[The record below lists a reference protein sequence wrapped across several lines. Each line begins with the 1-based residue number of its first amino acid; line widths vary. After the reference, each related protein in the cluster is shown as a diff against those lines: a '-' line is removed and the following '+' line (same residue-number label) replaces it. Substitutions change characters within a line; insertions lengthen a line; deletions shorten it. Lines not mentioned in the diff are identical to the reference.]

1 VSFEGKGVEVSNHMG
16 QKVNPI
22 GFRLGVIRT
31 WDSKWYEE
39 KNYAK
44 WLHEDIKLRE
54 YVKKKLGQAGISRVE
69 IERAASKVK
78 INVHTARPGIVIGK
92 RGAGI
97 EQIKKELQAFTQNE
111 VFLNIVEVRKAEV
124 DAQLVAENIT
134 TQLERRIAFRRA
146 MKKAIQTAQK
156 FGAKGIRVACSGRLG
171 GAEMARYEWYR
182 EGRVPLHTLRADI
195 DYGFAEAK
203 TTYGKIGCKV
213 WSFRGEVLPAGAA
226 GEKQPSQQRGA
237 PSRVTTGGATPT
249 PVQ

>member
-1 VSFEGKGVEVSNHMG
+1 MG

-44 WLHEDIKLRE
+44 WLHEDIHLRE
-54 YVKKKLGQAGISRVE
+54 YVKKKLGQAGISKVD
-69 IERAASKVK
+69 IERAANKVK
-78 INVHTARPGIVIGK
+78 VNVHTARPGIVIGK

-97 EQIKKELQAFTQNE
+97 ESIKKELQAFTQNE
-111 VFLNIVEVRKAEV
+111 VFLNIVEVRKAET

-213 WSFRGEVLPAGAA
+213 WIFRGEILPEAAGA
-226 GEKQPSQQRGA
+226 EKRSASGRQA
-237 PSRVTTGGATPT
+237 PARIGSGGATPS

>member
-1 VSFEGKGVEVSNHMG
+1 LG
-16 QKVNPI
+16 QKVHPI
-22 GFRLGVIRT
+22 GLRLGIIKS

-44 WLHEDIKLRE
+44 WLNEDIHLRE
-54 YVKKKLGQAGISRVE
+54 YIKEKLGHAGISKTE
-69 IERAASKVK
+69 IERAANRVK
-78 INVHTARPGIVIGK
+78 INVYTARPGIVIGK

-97 EQIKKELQAFTQNE
+97 ETIKKELQQFTKNE
-111 VFLNIVEVRKAEV
+111 VYLNIVEVRKSEI

-146 MKKAIQTAQK
+146 MKKAVSTALK

-213 WSFRGEVLPAGAA
+213 WIFKGEILPKGA
-226 GEKQPSQQRGA
+226 RH
-237 PSRVTTGGATPT
+237 
-249 PVQ
+249 

>member
-1 VSFEGKGVEVSNHMG
+1 MG

-22 GFRLGVIRT
+22 GFRLGVIRS

-124 DAQLVAENIT
+124 DAQLVAE
-134 TQLERRIAFRRA
+134 
-146 MKKAIQTAQK
+146 
-156 FGAKGIRVACSGRLG
+156 
-171 GAEMARYEWYR
+171 
-182 EGRVPLHTLRADI
+182 
-195 DYGFAEAK
+195 AK

-213 WSFRGEVLPAGAA
+213 WIFRGEVLPEGVATVP
-226 GEKQPSQQRGA
+226 EKGSIG
-237 PSRVTTGGATPT
+237 PSRPTRPLPPRASQTTPT

>member
-1 VSFEGKGVEVSNHMG
+1 V
-16 QKVNPI
+16 
-22 GFRLGVIRT
+22 
-31 WDSKWYEE
+31 
-39 KNYAK
+39 
-44 WLHEDIKLRE
+44 
-54 YVKKKLGQAGISRVE
+54 
-69 IERAASKVK
+69 
-78 INVHTARPGIVIGK
+78 NVHTARPGIVIGK

-97 EQIKKELQAFTQNE
+97 ESIKKELQQFTQNE
-111 VFLNIVEVRKAEV
+111 VFLNIVEVRKAET

-213 WSFRGEVLPAGAA
+213 WIFRGEVLPEGAA
-226 GEKQPSQQRGA
+226 AEVKKGPVR
-237 PSRVTTGGATPT
+237 TGPARPASATPT